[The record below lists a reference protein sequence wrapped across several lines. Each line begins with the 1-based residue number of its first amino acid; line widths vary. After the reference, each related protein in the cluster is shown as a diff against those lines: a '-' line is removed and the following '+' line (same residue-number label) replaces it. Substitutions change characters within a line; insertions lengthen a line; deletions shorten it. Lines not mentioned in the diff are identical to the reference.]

1 MSIHPRSPKA
11 LPFIGNALPFA
22 RRPNRYLLNLIEQYG
37 DVAQFK
43 LGRLDT
49 YVVAQPDAIQDI
61 LVRQKEKFVKSERSR
76 KIMEAM
82 LGQSLLVSIGDY
94 HARQRRLVQPAF
106 HATRIHNYAETMVD
120 YTEKHLS
127 QWQSDSVRD
136 IHSDMMI
143 LTMEIVSKTLFG
155 ADVAGE
161 ALRVGQAMAFLQQV
175 ANKRFV
181 NPFAGLLMKF
191 TSLGKQAMEAGATID
206 SVVMRFITER
216 REQGITDNGDLLSM
230 LLLSADDNGERMT
243 NDEVRNEAITLFS
256 AGHETTSNTLTW
268 TWYLLSQNPD
278 ARQKLYAELD
288 SVLASRR
295 PILADLK
302 HLPYTQMVIKE
313 SMRLYPPAWTLTSRT
328 VLEDVE
334 VGGYHLPQ
342 GAMVFIAPYAMHR
355 NPRYWDDVNAF
366 KPERFSPENE
376 KQQHRYQYLPFGG
389 GEHICIGN
397 MFALMEAQLIL
408 ATIASRYELDMATTA
423 PVEERSLIT
432 LFPRDGLSMR
442 VKVREVEQVAVLS

>member
-1 MSIHPRSPKA
+1 MSQYPQGPKA
-11 LPFIGNALPFA
+11 LPLIGNAWAFA

-37 DVAQFK
+37 DIAHFK
-43 LGRLDT
+43 LGRLNT
-49 YVVAQPDAIQDI
+49 YVIAQPDAIQDI
-61 LVRQKEKFVKSERSR
+61 LVRQKEKFVKAERSR
-76 KIMEAM
+76 KIMGQM
-82 LGQSLLVSIGDY
+82 LGESLLVSVGDY

-120 YTEKHLS
+120 YTEKHLDH
-127 QWQSDSVRD
+127 WQTDSVRD
-136 IHSDMMI
+136 IHKDMMI

-181 NPFAGLLMKF
+181 NPLAGLLMKF
-191 TSLGKQAMEAGATID
+191 TPMGKQAVEAGATID

-230 LLLSADDNGERMT
+230 LLLSADDSGERMT
-243 NDEVRNEAITLFS
+243 DDEVRNEAVTLFS
-256 AGHETTSNTLTW
+256 AGHETTSNALTW

-278 ARQKLYAELD
+278 IRQKLHAELD
-288 SVLASRR
+288 SVLASHR
-295 PILADLK
+295 PTLADLK

-328 VLEDVE
+328 ALEDAE

-408 ATIASRYELDMATTA
+408 ATIASRYELDMASES
-423 PVEERSLIT
+423 PVEERSLVT

-442 VKVREVEQVAVLS
+442 VKQREVVQVPVLL

>member
-1 MSIHPRSPKA
+1 MSIHPRAPKA
-11 LPFIGNALPFA
+11 LPLIGNALPFA
-22 RRPNRYLLNLIEQYG
+22 RRPNRYLLHLVEQYG
-37 DVAQFK
+37 DIAHFK
-43 LGRLDT
+43 LGRLKT

-61 LVRQKEKFVKSERSR
+61 LVRKKEKFVKSERSR
-76 KIMEAM
+76 KIMGQM
-82 LGQSLLVSIGDY
+82 LGESLLVSVGDY

-120 YTEKHLS
+120 YTEKQLD
-127 QWQSDSVRD
+127 QWQADSVRD
-136 IHSDMMI
+136 IHHDMMI

-191 TSLGKQAMEAGATID
+191 TPLGKQAMEAGATID
-206 SVVMRFITER
+206 SVVLRFIAER

-243 NDEVRNEAITLFS
+243 DDEVRNEAITLFS
-256 AGHETTSNTLTW
+256 AGHETTSNALTW
-268 TWYLLSQNPD
+268 TWYLLSQNPEV
-278 ARQKLYAELD
+278 RQKLHAELD
-288 SVLASRR
+288 SVLAGRR
-295 PILADLK
+295 PTLADLK
-302 HLPYTQMVIKE
+302 HLPYSQMVIKE

-328 VLEDVE
+328 VLEAVE
-334 VGGYHLPQ
+334 VGGYHLPE

-423 PVEERSLIT
+423 AVEERSLVT

-442 VKVREVEQVAVLS
+442 LKVREVERVPVLS